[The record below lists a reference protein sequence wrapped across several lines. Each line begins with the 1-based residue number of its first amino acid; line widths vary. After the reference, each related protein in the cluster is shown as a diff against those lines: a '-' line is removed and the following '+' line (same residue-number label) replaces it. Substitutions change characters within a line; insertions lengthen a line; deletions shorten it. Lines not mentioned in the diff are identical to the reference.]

1 MKDDQTYRIFTNDFL
16 LSGGDDYT
24 MLKNATNVVKKGLEV
39 PFFKKAVIAQKKI
52 DYQSDNR
59 LQIVGPALG
68 STVKHH
74 A

>member
-1 MKDDQTYRIFTNDFL
+1 
-16 LSGGDDYT
+16 

-39 PFFKKAVIAQKKI
+39 PFIKKAVVNQKKI

-59 LQIVGPALG
+59 LQIIGSGLG